1 MKKLNLELDLTEDEY
16 NRLDFL
22 SRRLGVNMTEALKAL
37 IPNIPVFSQQNV
49 KTILGESESLEI
61 RKGFDINRFR
71 ELIESL
77 EKEKVAST
85 LAGELRHQILETGD
99 CRTFLTG
106 ITERRLRRWAN
117 PARIDERTK
126 IASPIAREICVVLFG
141 FNPGRGE
148 Q

>member
-1 MKKLNLELDLTEDEY
+1 MKQLLINLTDNEY
-16 NRLDFL
+16 EQLEFL
-22 SRRLGVNMTEALKAL
+22 SKRLEIEIVELFKSF
-37 IPNIPVFSQQNV
+37 IPRIVVHSEKNV
-49 KTILGESESLEI
+49 KTYTANSDKLEI
-61 RKGFDINRFR
+61 RKDFDIGKLK
-71 ELIESL
+71 ELIEKL
-77 EKEKVAST
+77 ELKKVALM
-85 LAGELRHQILETGD
+85 LAKELRHQILETGNY
-99 CRTFLTG
+99 RMSLTG